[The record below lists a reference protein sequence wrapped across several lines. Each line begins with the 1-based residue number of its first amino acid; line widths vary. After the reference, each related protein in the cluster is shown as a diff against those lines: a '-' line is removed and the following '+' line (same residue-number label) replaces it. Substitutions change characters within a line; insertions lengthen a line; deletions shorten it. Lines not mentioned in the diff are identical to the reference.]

1 MRSSSDAFACSG
13 VGLSSA
19 ERSSRLWAM
28 AIEGTEAENAAEV
41 AMAATEFLSQDL
53 RFSKIRSGIQIVQG
67 QLWLQW
73 RTLVGAGGCLT
84 RLRLSCCCCC
94 CGCFSPRVVMV
105 SPSPRPHAQ
114 ARTPPGEGESESE
127 SRARATAGKAL
138 MVVVRRCGCQGNTR
152 IRTTLGH
159 SEEDEEEA
167 LTTGTGGVGTP

>member
-1 MRSSSDAFACSG
+1 M
-13 VGLSSA
+13 SSA

-105 SPSPRPHAQ
+105 SPSPRPPAQ
-114 ARTPPGEGESESE
+114 ARTPPGESESE